1 MKWLAGLLVA
11 SPWLWAADQA
21 ASDRAKDREAIAR
34 AIASW
39 NSVQTMRDSG
49 EVWSEMSGPVMAMR
63 SIEFLSSKLARVEA
77 SRVQYGSIAT
87 RSVPVVILLEK
98 TRAGW
103 KVTSARESA
112 EPPTPIQPVRFLPQ

>member
-49 EVWSEMSGPVMAMR
+49 EVFLVEVSYADFSAIPLLP
-63 SIEFLSSKLARVEA
+63 SI
-77 SRVQYGSIAT
+77 SRVTDQREYNPIRDESSRDLQAKTGSRFPALGLM
-87 RSVPVVILLEK
+87 RVHP
-98 TRAGW
+98 
-103 KVTSARESA
+103 TSGCTG
-112 EPPTPIQPVRFLPQ
+112 P